1 MGSKPRATV
10 LAAHDSRTRIV
21 RDGEGTIHL
30 SWGTFSIRMTQ
41 SEFLSFAN
49 LVKGAVGCTARC
61 GEMAWGTCGRVTR
74 CPMGQISLSHGSVT
88 LWFSPEEFEE
98 FYRLAVRALQR
109 LEDTEPM
116 PTLGLPWT
124 PPHQEYFDLN

>member
-1 MGSKPRATV
+1 MDSRLRATV

-21 RDGEGTIHL
+21 RDGEGAIHL
-30 SWGTFSIRMTQ
+30 SWSTLSIRMTQ

-49 LVKGAVGCTARC
+49 LVERAAGCTARC
-61 GEMAWGTCGRVTR
+61 GEMAGGSCGRVFR

-98 FYRLAVRALQR
+98 FCRLAARALQR
-109 LEDTEPM
+109 LQDTKPM
-116 PTLGLPWT
+116 PTLGLPWA
-124 PPHQEYFDLN
+124 PPHRGSFDHN

>member
-1 MGSKPRATV
+1 MDSRPRAVV

-30 SWGTFSIRMTQ
+30 FWDMLSIRMTQ
-41 SEFLSFAN
+41 NEFVSFVS

-61 GEMAWGTCGRVTR
+61 GEIAWGSCGQVIR
-74 CPMGQISLSHGSVT
+74 CSMGQIMLSHGSLT

-98 FYRLAVRALQR
+98 LYRLAARARQQLG
-109 LEDTEPM
+109 DAEPL

-124 PPHQEYFDLN
+124 PPHQGSFDLN